1 MAYFNYFPEIAYDV
15 RGDKKKPQRQA
26 ITNILIRI
34 RKKLNVVNASLFE
47 QYFIREGDRADTLAH
62 QFYGDSTLHWII
74 MYTNYMT
81 NPYYDWPLTYYD
93 LQMFIAKKYENING
107 VHHYEIVM
115 NEGERNEIRYEVDG
129 EDQPGVINE
138 LKTKES
144 SIKTITNFLYEEKK
158 NDEKRSI
165 NIIRSSYISE
175 VLEEFKTLIK
185 Q

>member
-1 MAYFNYFPEIAYDV
+1 MYFEKFPRIQYTNTANGNPV
-15 RGDKKKPQRQA
+15 TV
-26 ITNILIRI
+26 TNILKRIGARQALKENSTILEKYLIRGSETPE
-34 RKKLNVVNASLFE
+34 SLAF
-47 QYFIREGDRADTLAH
+47 DL
-62 QFYGDSTLHWII
+62 YGDAELHWVILLVNDI
-74 MYTNYMT
+74 YDRYHQWPMNVNQFQAYLASKYD
-81 NPYYDWPLTYYD
+81 NPD
-93 LQMFIAKKYENING
+93 G